1 MPVFNHTAHKKL
13 WEYLAECQNFAK
25 RAAIEELK
33 LPMPRYFACYACDYA
48 AGVYVEKNKIDTF
61 QMYLDIEGLACEF
74 CPLQWP
80 KGQTCRTDI
89 TFLEDDE
96 IVNQYL
102 LWIDLDEDSDVDMVR
117 QLAEEIRD
125 LPVKEGVET
134 I

>member
-1 MPVFNHTAHKKL
+1 M
-13 WEYLAECQNFAK
+13 Y
-25 RAAIEELK
+25 
-33 LPMPRYFACYACDYA
+33 MDY
-48 AGVYVEKNKIDTF
+48 D
-61 QMYLDIEGLACEF
+61 GLACSY

-80 KGQTCRTDI
+80 DGQGCKVD
-89 TFLEDDE
+89 LYDDDE